1 MKTIVIGAGVIG
13 TATAYFLHK
22 QGDEVVVVDRQDG
35 AALETSFANGS
46 IIHASEV
53 EPWSRP
59 GMPQKILSWL
69 GREDAPLLLRFS
81 ALPQMWRWGVDFL
94 SNCTAERFHEN
105 ALANLRLA
113 LYSLDTLQEI
123 AAETGIAYDRS
134 KSGVLKI
141 YRDPKSLETAAQGWE
156 SIVPH
161 GLNYRSL
168 TPDQCTEIEPALSA
182 TAHTLAGGL
191 YFPRD
196 EVGDCNAFTQGLARH
211 LEERGVVFHY
221 RTSVA
226 GLVAEGDAVK
236 SVETSRG
243 ELQADRFVIAAGSYT
258 PLLLRP
264 VGINLPIYPVKGVS
278 VTVSSRNWNGAPK
291 VPILDDSG
299 MYGFVPVG
307 DRLRVAGSAE
317 ISGYDTVPSLTRAAA
332 IVNRAIEA
340 FPEFARC
347 YDPATA
353 KVWAGLRPVTP
364 SGTAYMGRT
373 SIGNLFVNAGHGHLG
388 WTMACGAGR
397 AVAAIVA
404 GERPGVDLSRFPRAT
419 G

>member
-1 MKTIVIGAGVIG
+1 VKTIVIGAGVIG

-22 QGDEVVVVDRQDG
+22 QGDEVIVVDRQDG

-69 GREDAPLLLRFS
+69 GREDAPLLLRFG
-81 ALPQMWRWGVDFL
+81 ALPQMWRWGLDFL
-94 SNCTAERFHEN
+94 GNCTAERFHEN

-113 LYSLDTLQEI
+113 LYSLETLQEI

-134 KSGVLKI
+134 QSGVLKI
-141 YRDPKSLETAAQGWE
+141 YRDPKSLESAVQGWE

-161 GLNYRSL
+161 GLNYRTL
-168 TPDQCTEIEPALSA
+168 TPDQCTEVEPALAS

-196 EVGDCNAFTQGLARH
+196 EVGDCHAFTQGLARH
-211 LEERGVVFHY
+211 LEERGVVYHY
-221 RTSVA
+221 GTAVDR
-226 GLVAEGDAVK
+226 LNAEGDAVR

-243 ELQADRFVIAAGSYT
+243 ALAADRFVIAAGSYT

-264 VGINLPIYPVKGVS
+264 LGINLPIYPVKGVS

-317 ISGYDTVPSLTRAAA
+317 ITGYDTVPSQTRAKA
-332 IVNRAIEA
+332 IVERAIEA

-373 SIGNLFVNAGHGHLG
+373 SIANLFVNAGHGHLG

-404 GERPGVDLSRFPRAT
+404 GERPGVDLSRFPRT
-419 G
+419 SG